1 MSKEL
6 QQWLRQAPF
15 KARRELAEK
24 VKAQA
29 DRLAD
34 AIRNAAPV
42 KTGALRNSIQVR
54 RTRNQLKFYVTAGG
68 DQTGKEVRAGSGV
81 VVDYALHLEYGTSK
95 MSAHPFF
102 YPTARA
108 MEGEIQAALEQAVAE
123 TILR

>member
-15 KARRELAEK
+15 KAKRELAAK
-24 VKAQA
+24 VKEQA

-54 RTRNQLKFYVTAGG
+54 RTRNELKFYVTAGG
-68 DQTGKEVRAGSGV
+68 NDTSKEVRAGSGV
-81 VVDYALHLEYGTSK
+81 GIDYALHLEYGTSK
-95 MSAHPFF
+95 MRAHPFF
-102 YPTARA
+102 YPTARM
-108 MEGEIQAALEQAVAE
+108 MEAEINAALEKAVAE